1 MNYFDSDEFVFTN
14 DKEGGIN
21 TGGIT
26 VNSLMMRKGLS
37 PIKTL
42 NTNST
47 NNGMSGGG
55 DKVSN
60 LFDNIVVP
68 NWVYTI
74 GKMNGGGSN
83 SYEDNKRELD
93 SDDDSVIGDDLHDT
107 LVGLVEQHET
117 KSKEN
122 KSKIKVTKKRI
133 NKNGGTRK
141 HKKTKTKN

>member
-74 GKMNGGGSN
+74 GKMNGGSSN
-83 SYEDNKRELD
+83 SYEDSKRELD

-122 KSKIKVTKKRI
+122 KSKVTKKRI
-133 NKNGGTRK
+133 YKNGGTRK
-141 HKKTKTKN
+141 HKNTKKLK